1 MACFAQ
7 WECGIT
13 MGALKEKTMPDS
25 TMPIRDT
32 LSELARILPSDASLE
47 DVQYHLYVRQQIET
61 GLADDAA
68 GRLIDTD
75 ELRRRLAQ
83 HKTVRT
89 NQR

>member
-1 MACFAQ
+1 
-7 WECGIT
+7 
-13 MGALKEKTMPDS
+13 MPDS
-25 TMPIRDT
+25 TIPIRDT

-47 DVQYHLYVRQQIET
+47 DVQYHLYVRQQIEA

-75 ELRRRLAQ
+75 EMRRRLAQ
-83 HKTVRT
+83 HKTART